1 MLAGRMKCLCF
12 FSGLF
17 VLLPAA
23 GWYQSPVIVERTQT
37 IFIELNSTDRPQ
49 LIELEVPWWTHYA
62 LGSAHSCHLMNIS
75 VDGCLKKVVP
85 KILRAVD
92 DAVPQWVSLDEWRSI
107 REAEETLGIW
117 AESFYTKA
125 GVTET
130 DWEETHKYGNLTAYL
145 LPERNRGTMPA
156 ASNIFEFLW
165 DKEVMMNVTKAVTH
179 LVWDGRYGKAYSIS
193 RQVLETTH
201 YLIPSLMIL
210 EWSRMNHIEGDN
222 SYKAVVTLEAML
234 ASGRHSREFC
244 IRAHLMLAS
253 VYERAGRFEEAFR
266 HAAAGNALARAAQ
279 GPPARAAAAAFHW
292 YARELMA
299 VLTPENFAALGRRVA
314 AYRLPPGPFVPVFLV
329 GAPRSGST
337 LAEAA
342 LARHPRV
349 APAGE
354 APCLQDL
361 GPTLKFQDELA
372 SQFTRIEELFLVK
385 GHVLDMREKYFS
397 CIFRHVSFVI

>member
-1 MLAGRMKCLCF
+1 
-12 FSGLF
+12 
-17 VLLPAA
+17 
-23 GWYQSPVIVERTQT
+23 
-37 IFIELNSTDRPQ
+37 
-49 LIELEVPWWTHYA
+49 
-62 LGSAHSCHLMNIS
+62 MNIS

-266 HAAAGNALARAAQ
+266 HAA
-279 GPPARAAAAAFHW
+279 PARAAAAAFHW

-299 VLTPENFAALGRRVA
+299 VLTPENFAAAGAQGGGVPAAAWAFCPGVPGGGAAVGLHAGRGGA
-314 AYRLPPGPFVPVFLV
+314 GTAPPRR
-329 GAPRSGST
+329 PRGGS
-337 LAEAA
+337 A
-342 LARHPRV
+342 L
-349 APAGE
+349 PAGPWAHSE
-354 APCLQDL
+354 IP
-361 GPTLKFQDELA
+361 
-372 SQFTRIEELFLVK
+372 R
-385 GHVLDMREKYFS
+385 
-397 CIFRHVSFVI
+397 